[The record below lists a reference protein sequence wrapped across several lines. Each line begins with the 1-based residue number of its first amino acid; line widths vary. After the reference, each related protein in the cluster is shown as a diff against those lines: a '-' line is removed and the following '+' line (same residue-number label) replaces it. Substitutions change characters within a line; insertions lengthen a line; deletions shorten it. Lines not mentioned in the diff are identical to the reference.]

1 MPLLWNLMGTARD
14 NGEWNRWR
22 GVSQSTKRHNNPSNV
37 GNITQEFK
45 IGVLVTA
52 GIAMLIFG
60 VSYLQGF
67 NPFKETL
74 RYYAV
79 YEKVDGL
86 SVSNPVLVNG
96 FKVGQVTEIAFS
108 DVGDG
113 SLIVSFDLV
122 QENLRMPKDTRAK
135 ITSNDLFGTKSIEL
149 IAGKAPVL
157 AEPGDTLVS
166 DIEVGIAE
174 AVRVELMPLKNKT
187 DQLIDGVDDILEN
200 LKAVFE
206 ADATLGLPSAF
217 EGIERTVRSL
227 ESTST
232 QLDSM
237 VTENRSSLRSIM
249 TNINAISQTIRTHN
263 DDLAN
268 VMSNVSQISD
278 SLAAVEFGATMARA
292 DRALEDFAT
301 IMEKVNQGEGSLG
314 ALINTDSLHAG
325 LMQTNA
331 ELQYLLN
338 DLYLNPWRY
347 VKVSVFGKKNEK
359 KLSKKELKR
368 LRQLIDEQLD
378 ERGVEGQ

>member
-1 MPLLWNLMGTARD
+1 MPLWCCLTEKTFSEGERGG
-14 NGEWNRWR
+14 NGFGLNPP
-22 GVSQSTKRHNNPSNV
+22 KRKTNTTPHYV
-37 GNITQEFK
+37 ANISQEFK

-52 GIAMLIFG
+52 GLVMLIFG

-67 NPFKETL
+67 NPFKTSL

-86 SVSNPVLVNG
+86 AVSNPVLVNG
-96 FKVGQVTEIAFS
+96 FKVGQVTDIAFS
-108 DVGDG
+108 AEGNG

-149 IAGKAPVL
+149 IAGEAPVL

-206 ADATLGLPSAF
+206 ADATLGLPAAF
-217 EGIERTVRSL
+217 EGIERTVKSL

-237 VTENRSSLRSIM
+237 VTENREALRSIM
-249 TNINAISQTIRTHN
+249 NNIDAISGTIKAHN
-263 DDLAN
+263 TDLAN

-292 DRALEDFAT
+292 DRALEDFAQ
-301 IMEKVNQGEGSLG
+301 IMERVNRGEGSLG
-314 ALINTDSLHAG
+314 QFVNSDSLHAG
-325 LMQTNA
+325 LMETNA
-331 ELQYLLN
+331 ELQFLLN

-359 KLSKKELKR
+359 KLSKKELER
-368 LRQLIDEQLD
+368 LRDLIDEQLD
-378 ERGVEGQ
+378 KRDKR

>member
-1 MPLLWNLMGTARD
+1 
-14 NGEWNRWR
+14 
-22 GVSQSTKRHNNPSNV
+22 
-37 GNITQEFK
+37 
-45 IGVLVTA
+45 
-52 GIAMLIFG
+52 MLIFG

-67 NPFKETL
+67 NPFKASL

-86 SVSNPVLVNG
+86 AVSNPVLVNG
-96 FKVGQVTEIAFS
+96 FKVGQVTDIAFS
-108 DVGDG
+108 AEGNG

-149 IAGKAPVL
+149 IAGEAPVL

-206 ADATLGLPSAF
+206 ADATLGLPAAF
-217 EGIERTVRSL
+217 EGIERTVKSL

-237 VTENRSSLRSIM
+237 VTENREALRSIM
-249 TNINAISQTIRTHN
+249 NNIDAISGTIKAHN
-263 DDLAN
+263 TDLAN

-292 DRALEDFAT
+292 DRALEDFAQ
-301 IMEKVNQGEGSLG
+301 IMERVNRGEGSLG
-314 ALINTDSLHAG
+314 QFVNSDSLHAG
-325 LMQTNA
+325 LMETNA
-331 ELQYLLN
+331 ELQFLLN

-359 KLSKKELKR
+359 KLSKKELER
-368 LRQLIDEQLD
+368 LRDLIDEQLD
-378 ERGVEGQ
+378 KRDKR

>member
-1 MPLLWNLMGTARD
+1 MA
-14 NGEWNRWR
+14 
-22 GVSQSTKRHNNPSNV
+22 
-37 GNITQEFK
+37 NISQEFK

-52 GIAMLIFG
+52 GIVMLIFG

-67 NPFKETL
+67 NPFKESL

-86 SVSNPVLVNG
+86 AVSNPVLVNG
-96 FKVGQVTEIAFS
+96 FKVGQVTDIAFS
-108 DVGDG
+108 DKGDG

-122 QENLRMPKDTRAK
+122 QDNLRMPKDTKAK
-135 ITSNDLFGTKSIEL
+135 IVSNDLFGTKSIEL

-157 AEPGDTLVS
+157 AAPGDTLIS

-206 ADATLGLPSAF
+206 ADATLGLPAAF
-217 EGIERTVRSL
+217 EGIERTVKSL

-237 VTENRSSLRSIM
+237 VTENREALRSIM
-249 TNINAISQTIRTHN
+249 TNIDAISGTIKSHN

-292 DRALEDFAT
+292 DRALEDFAQ
-301 IMEKVNQGEGSLG
+301 IMERVNTGEGSLG
-314 ALINTDSLHAG
+314 QLVNSDSLHAG
-325 LMQTNA
+325 LMETNA
-331 ELQYLLN
+331 ELQFLLN

-359 KLSKKELKR
+359 KLSKKELER
-368 LRQLIDEQLD
+368 LRKLIDEQLD
-378 ERGVEGQ
+378 EREGE

>member
-1 MPLLWNLMGTARD
+1 MA
-14 NGEWNRWR
+14 
-22 GVSQSTKRHNNPSNV
+22 
-37 GNITQEFK
+37 NISQEFK

-52 GIAMLIFG
+52 GIVMLIFG

-67 NPFKETL
+67 NPFKESL

-79 YEKVDGL
+79 YDKVDGL
-86 SVSNPVLVNG
+86 AVSNPVLVNG
-96 FKVGQVTEIAFS
+96 FKVGQVTDIAFS
-108 DVGDG
+108 NKGDG

-122 QENLRMPKDTRAK
+122 QENLRMPKDTKAK
-135 ITSNDLFGTKSIEL
+135 IVSNDLFGTKSIEL
-149 IAGKAPVL
+149 IAGKAPAL
-157 AEPGDTLVS
+157 AAPGDTLIS

-206 ADATLGLPSAF
+206 ADATLGLPAAF
-217 EGIERTVRSL
+217 EGIERTVKSL

-237 VTENRSSLRSIM
+237 VTENREALRSIM
-249 TNINAISQTIRTHN
+249 TNINAISGTIKSHN

-292 DRALEDFAT
+292 DRALEDFAQ
-301 IMEKVNQGEGSLG
+301 IMERVNAGEGSLG
-314 ALINTDSLHAG
+314 QLVNSDSLHVG
-325 LMQTNA
+325 LMETNA
-331 ELQYLLN
+331 ELQFLLN

-359 KLSKKELKR
+359 KLSKKELER
-368 LRQLIDEQLD
+368 LRKLIDEQLD
-378 ERGVEGQ
+378 EREGE